1 MRIIAGSCRGRKLKA
16 VEGLKVRPTA
26 DKVKEAVFSA
36 VNAYIYDCEFLDVFG
51 GTGAMAL
58 EAVSRGAKEA
68 VILEKDRDAQKTI
81 SDNIALCGFA
91 KKCVLLKGDSLQSL
105 EKLGREKRQFDL
117 IYIDPPYQAGLYQNV
132 LEKIAAG
139 NLLKKEGLI
148 LTETPREMEVLLD
161 KVPFQIIKEKYYGI
175 CKISTLSWDIDAA
188 IKEEE

>member
-1 MRIIAGSCRGRKLKA
+1 MICSAMRGPNASGVARLLPNPATKTNASGRKLKA

-26 DKVKEAVFSA
+26 DKVKEAVFSS

-81 SDNIALCGFA
+81 IDNIALCGFA

-105 EKLGREKRQFDL
+105 EKIGREKRQFDL
-117 IYIDPPYQAGLYQNV
+117 IYVDPPYQAGLYQNV
-132 LEKIAAG
+132 LENIAAG

-148 LTETPREMEVLLD
+148 LTETPREMEVSLG
-161 KVPFQIIKEKYYGI
+161 VPCNYDYNVFK
-175 CKISTLSWDIDAA
+175 
-188 IKEEE
+188 

>member
-26 DKVKEAVFSA
+26 DKVKEAVFSS

-81 SDNIALCGFA
+81 IDNIALCGFA

-105 EKLGREKRQFDL
+105 EKIGREKRQFV
-117 IYIDPPYQAGLYQNV
+117 DPPYQAGLYQNV

-148 LTETPREMEVLLD
+148 LTETPREMEVSLD

-175 CKISTLSWDIDAA
+175 CKISTLSWNIDAA
-188 IKEEE
+188 LKEEQ